1 MIYPTKG
8 RGIFVTEQLHK
19 SFNFDINGEGL
30 YIWTPIKNSKEPTNY
45 DGIEYKIGQYGT
57 NAIEGTNPVST
68 IDGYL
73 GTHNT
78 QALILYAIDLTEYI
92 KSQSKYKSAYDIE
105 HILHSDIVLKDGAYR
120 NDKAL
125 DNIRSTEF
133 FTNTNLETIIKRINT
148 ILYGVSRIHSYPM
161 RDEQKIAHD
170 KIIDAF
176 KFGYDEF
183 LLAAKMRFG
192 KNFTILNVAKSLQ
205 WKNVLVLTY
214 KPYVFD
220 SLKDDINDASRQ
232 EWYIP
237 AWHMD
242 MVLEKVVEIVK
253 NNNGY

>member
-1 MIYPTKG
+1 
-8 RGIFVTEQLHK
+8 
-19 SFNFDINGEGL
+19 
-30 YIWTPIKNSKEPTNY
+30 
-45 DGIEYKIGQYGT
+45 
-57 NAIEGTNPVST
+57 
-68 IDGYL
+68 
-73 GTHNT
+73 
-78 QALILYAIDLTEYI
+78 
-92 KSQSKYKSAYDIE
+92 
-105 HILHSDIVLKDGAYR
+105 
-120 NDKAL
+120 
-125 DNIRSTEF
+125 
-133 FTNTNLETIIKRINT
+133 
-148 ILYGVSRIHSYPM
+148 M